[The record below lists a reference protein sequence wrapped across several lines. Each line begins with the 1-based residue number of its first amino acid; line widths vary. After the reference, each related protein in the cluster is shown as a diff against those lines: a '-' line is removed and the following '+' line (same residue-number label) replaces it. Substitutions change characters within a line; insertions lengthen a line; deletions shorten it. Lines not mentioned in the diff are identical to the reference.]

1 MVSIS
6 NTLMDSI
13 FKENNIQ
20 LFQTNLAVSITH
32 PCSHLDHVKLNK
44 NVLTVPLHLLLMVFI
59 ENYWSSLVFKA
70 RNKSGAYQSLQSSKS
85 LWFRCTSIPFDSKL
99 WMLSFSAP
107 GLPPS
112 KEDGNGYQFTESC
125 IFLNTGH
132 TYGKTELPCVVK
144 DVQYVELDVPPY
156 SPFDELSEE
165 EALQIEASPSLPPTS
180 FTLRD
185 YVDQSET
192 LTKLVLLGVD
202 LSKLERRPNV
212 ANMLLRLDFNRDVKE
227 RLLFLKDIG
236 VDDHLLGAFLTRN
249 PFILTEDME
258 NLQMRIQY
266 LQSKKFSKEAISRM
280 VSGAP
285 YLLNFSVERL
295 DNRLAFYQRELRLNV
310 QKTRNLVTRLPKL
323 LTGSLEPVKENLKV
337 CRIELGFRDNE
348 IQHMA
353 ISVPKLLLASKKKLT
368 RLFDY
373 LHNTMGI
380 PHHLI
385 TKFPQVF
392 NAKFLR
398 IKDRHL
404 FLEHLGR
411 AQYDPT
417 QPNYVSLDK
426 LVATPD
432 EVFCVEIAKG
442 TLLDFEAFQ
451 KTL

>member
-1 MVSIS
+1 MSMSAFCLLRIMVNGTKMSSLCHRICYRWS
-6 NTLMDSI
+6 SLRITGLVFSSKQETKVLPKASYSLRSWSGFN
-13 FKENNIQ
+13 
-20 LFQTNLAVSITH
+20 TH
-32 PCSHLDHVKLNK
+32 PCL
-44 NVLTVPLHLLLMVFI
+44 LT
-59 ENYWSSLVFKA
+59 
-70 RNKSGAYQSLQSSKS
+70 Q
-85 LWFRCTSIPFDSKL
+85 KL
-99 WMLSFSAP
+99 WRLENPNLNSSAADS
-107 GLPPS
+107 PPS
-112 KEDGNGYQFTESC
+112 KEDGTARFTESS
-125 IFLNTGH
+125 ILLNTNQNL
-132 TYGKTELPCVVK
+132 GKTEPSRLAI
-144 DVQYVELDVPPY
+144 DVQPVALDDAPHP
-156 SPFDELSEE
+156 SLFEEISEE
-165 EALQIEASPSLPPTS
+165 EALRIEASPPLPPTS

-192 LTKLVLLGVD
+192 LTKLVLLGMD
-202 LSKLERRPNV
+202 LSKLKMRPNV
-212 ANMLLRLDFNRDVKE
+212 ANMLLRLDFDRDIKG
-227 RLLFLKDIG
+227 RLLFLKDVG
-236 VDDHLLGAFLTRN
+236 VDDQLLGAFLTRN
-249 PFILTEDME
+249 PFILTEDIE

-280 VSGAP
+280 VSRAP

-295 DNRLAFYQRELRLNV
+295 DNRLGFYQKELGLNV
-310 QKTRNLVTRLPKL
+310 QKTRDLVTRLPRL

-337 CRIELGFRDNE
+337 CRIELGFRENE
-348 IQHMA
+348 IQHMVTN
-353 ISVPKLLLASKKKLT
+353 VPKLLLASKKKVT

-392 NAKFLR
+392 NGKFLR

-417 QPNYVSLDK
+417 QPNYISLDK

-432 EVFCVEIAKG
+432 DVFCVEIAKG

>member
-1 MVSIS
+1 M
-6 NTLMDSI
+6 
-13 FKENNIQ
+13 
-20 LFQTNLAVSITH
+20 
-32 PCSHLDHVKLNK
+32 
-44 NVLTVPLHLLLMVFI
+44 
-59 ENYWSSLVFKA
+59 SSLCHCICYRWPSLRITGLVF
-70 RNKSGAYQSLQSSKS
+70 SSYQEIKMFPLASYSLRSRSVADVH
-85 LWFRCTSIPFDSKL
+85 RCLLTQKL
-99 WMLSFSAP
+99 WRFKNYNLSSSATDS
-107 GLPPS
+107 PPN
-112 KEDGNGYQFTESC
+112 KGGGTALFTESSLL
-125 IFLNTGH
+125 LNANH
-132 TYGKTELPCVVK
+132 DHGKTELYSLAK
-144 DVQYVELDVPPY
+144 DVQPAAFDVVPPL
-156 SPFDELSEE
+156 SPFEEISEE

-185 YVDQSET
+185 YVDRSET

-212 ANMLLRLDFNRDVKE
+212 ANMLLRLDFDRDVKE
-227 RLLFLKDIG
+227 RLLFLKDVG
-236 VDDHLLGAFLTRN
+236 VEDDLLGAFLTRN
-249 PFILTEDME
+249 PFILTENME

-266 LQSKKFSKEAISRM
+266 LQSKKFSKGDISRM

-295 DNRLAFYQRELRLNV
+295 DNRLGFYQKELGLNM
-310 QKTRNLVTRLPKL
+310 QKTRDLVTRLPKL

-348 IQHMA
+348 IQHMVA
-353 ISVPKLLLASKKKLT
+353 KVPKLLLASKKKVT
-368 RLFDY
+368 GLFDY

-404 FLEHLGR
+404 FLEHVGR
-411 AQYDPT
+411 AQYDPS
-417 QPNYVSLDK
+417 QPNYISLDK

-432 EVFCVEIAKG
+432 DVFCTEIAKA
-442 TLLDFEAFQ
+442 TLLDFEEFQ
-451 KTL
+451 KIL

>member
-1 MVSIS
+1 MSSLCQRI
-6 NTLMDSI
+6 
-13 FKENNIQ
+13 
-20 LFQTNLAVSITH
+20 
-32 PCSHLDHVKLNK
+32 C
-44 NVLTVPLHLLLMVFI
+44 
-59 ENYWSSLVFKA
+59 YRWSSLRITDLVFC
-70 RNKSGAYQSLQSSKS
+70 SSQKIKVLRIAS
-85 LWFRCTSIPFDSKL
+85 YSFRSRPGVNIRGCLLTQKL
-99 WMLSFSAP
+99 WRVKNSHSSSSDSPLS
-107 GLPPS
+107 
-112 KEDGNGYQFTESC
+112 KDDGTAQLTESS
-125 IFLNTGH
+125 ILLNENINC
-132 TYGKTELPCVVK
+132 GKTEVSSLAK
-144 DVQYVELDVPPY
+144 DVQPVVFDGAPPH
-156 SPFDELSEE
+156 SLFEDISEE
-165 EALQIEASPSLPPTS
+165 EALQIEASPLLPPTS

-185 YVDQSET
+185 YVDRSET

-212 ANMLLRLDFNRDVKE
+212 ANMLLRLDFDKDVKE
-227 RLLFLKDIG
+227 RLLFLKDVG
-236 VDDHLLGAFLTRN
+236 VEDPLLGAFLTRN

-266 LQSKKFSKEAISRM
+266 LQSKKFSKGAISRM
-280 VSGAP
+280 VSRAP

-295 DNRLAFYQRELRLNV
+295 DNRLGFYQRELGLNV
-310 QKTRNLVTRLPKL
+310 QKTRDLVTRLPKL

-348 IQHMA
+348 IQHM
-353 ISVPKLLLASKKKLT
+353 ITSVPKLLLASKKKVT

-404 FLEHLGR
+404 FLEYLCR
-411 AQYDPT
+411 AQYDPS
-417 QPNYVSLDK
+417 QPNYISLDK

-432 EVFCVEIAKG
+432 DVFCVEIAKG

>member
-1 MVSIS
+1 MSSLCHRICYRWTS
-6 NTLMDSI
+6 LR
-13 FKENNIQ
+13 
-20 LFQTNLAVSITH
+20 ITG
-32 PCSHLDHVKLNK
+32 LV
-44 NVLTVPLHLLLMVFI
+44 
-59 ENYWSSLVFKA
+59 WSSRQEIKVLPTASYGIQTRFGLDA
-70 RNKSGAYQSLQSSKS
+70 RQCLLTQKPWMLKSSKS
-85 LWFRCTSIPFDSKL
+85 SS
-99 WMLSFSAP
+99 SASN
-107 GLPPS
+107 LPPS
-112 KEDGNGYQFTESC
+112 KEDGTGQFTESS
-125 IFLNTGH
+125 IMQNTDDNH
-132 TYGKTELPCVVK
+132 GKSEVPSLVK
-144 DVQYVELDVPPY
+144 DIQTVELDVAPPH
-156 SPFDELSEE
+156 SPFDEISEE
-165 EALQIEASPSLPPTS
+165 AALQTETSPSFPPIS

-227 RLLFLKDIG
+227 RLLFLKDVG

-266 LQSKKFSKEAISRM
+266 LQSKKFSKEAISSM

-310 QKTRNLVTRLPKL
+310 QKTRDLVTRLPKL
-323 LTGSLEPVKENLKV
+323 LTGSLEPIKENLKV

-348 IQHMA
+348 IQHMV
-353 ISVPKLLLASKKKLT
+353 ISVPKLLLASKKKVT
-368 RLFDY
+368 RTFDY

-417 QPNYVSLDK
+417 QPNYISLDN

-432 EVFCVEIAKG
+432 EVFCVKIAKG

>member
-1 MVSIS
+1 MKMSSLCRRICYHWS
-6 NTLMDSI
+6 SLRNTGLI
-13 FKENNIQ
+13 FSSKQERKVLPGALYSLGSQ
-20 LFQTNLAVSITH
+20 PGLDTH
-32 PCSHLDHVKLNK
+32 PCL
-44 NVLTVPLHLLLMVFI
+44 LTQKFWGLK
-59 ENYWSSLVFKA
+59 SSNL
-70 RNKSGAYQSLQSSKS
+70 SSS
-85 LWFRCTSIPFDSKL
+85 AADSP
-99 WMLSFSAP
+99 S
-107 GLPPS
+107 S
-112 KEDGNGYQFTESC
+112 KEDGTAWFTEGNVL
-125 IFLNTGH
+125 LNTSPNH
-132 TYGKTELPCVVK
+132 GKTELSSLAIDIQPVAL
-144 DVQYVELDVPPY
+144 DDVP
-156 SPFDELSEE
+156 SPSLFEEISEE
-165 EALQIEASPSLPPTS
+165 EALQIEASPPLPPTS
-180 FTLRD
+180 LTLRD

-202 LSKLERRPNV
+202 LSKLEGRPNV
-212 ANMLLRLDFNRDVKE
+212 ANMLLRLDFERDIKE
-227 RLLFLKDIG
+227 RLLFLKDVG
-236 VDDHLLGAFLTRN
+236 VDDHLLGAFLTKN
-249 PFILTEDME
+249 PFILSEDME
-258 NLQMRIQY
+258 NLQIRIQY
-266 LQSKKFSKEAISRM
+266 LQSKKFSKEAIARM
-280 VSGAP
+280 VSRAP

-295 DNRLAFYQRELRLNV
+295 DNRLGFYQKELGLNV
-310 QKTRNLVTRLPKL
+310 QKTRDLVTRLPRL

-348 IQHMA
+348 IQHMVT
-353 ISVPKLLLASKKKLT
+353 SVPKLLTASKKKVT

-380 PHHLI
+380 PHHLM

-417 QPNYVSLDK
+417 QPNYISLDK

-432 EVFCVEIAKG
+432 HVFCEEIAKG